1 MSSLPFK
8 AFHTAIATAAATL
21 VMLTACGGGSSTSPT
36 STGGA
41 TSNPSTPSTPVTVTV
56 MDGLIRNAKVCV
68 DSNNNNACDAGEIQG
83 STDANGQ
90 VTLSI
95 PTASLG
101 AAKIIANVGT
111 DAVDVD
117 NGAVPTAFT
126 MTAPATGGTTAVVS
140 PLTTM
145 VQSKMDTDKVSL
157 QDAINYVKTQTGLT
171 TASPMDNFIEKR
183 ASSAEHRKAGDVARL
198 LVLSMQKSKT
208 VAASTTATTAT
219 ACLTGSTD
227 SENERIKDS
236 NINTSLSERL
246 GDFRKTS
253 DDLDD
258 ENEGD
263 NDDNDSRKRT
273 VAPVV
278 PVCST
283 TTTATAPTTTTTTT
297 TATTTATSAS
307 NGKALYAA
315 SCSSCHG
322 ADTSIGRSAS
332 STLKAIASNKGGMG
346 FLASTIGTQ
355 QAADIAAYA
364 ANPNAVTTTTT
375 TTTPTTTTPTA
386 PTTTTTPATPA
397 VTTPVSTSATNG
409 KAIYVASCA
418 MCHGANP
425 ALNQSKILKG
435 ANSAITIQNAITNNV
450 GGMGF
455 LSSTIKATQAAD
467 LAAYLATPGI

>member
-1 MSSLPFK
+1 
-8 AFHTAIATAAATL
+8 
-21 VMLTACGGGSSTSPT
+21 
-36 STGGA
+36 
-41 TSNPSTPSTPVTVTV
+41 

-68 DSNNNNACDAGEIQG
+68 DSNNNHACDAGEIQG

-157 QDAINYVKTQTGLT
+157 EDAINYVKTQTGLT

-283 TTTATAPTTTTTTT
+283 TTAATAPTTTTT
-297 TATTTATSAS
+297 TSAS

-375 TTTPTTTTPTA
+375 TTTTPTTTTPTTTTPTA
-386 PTTTTTPATPA
+386 PTTPTPTTTAPATPA
-397 VTTPVSTSATNG
+397 VTTPVSTSATSG

>member
-1 MSSLPFK
+1 MSPSRFT
-8 AFHTAIATAAATL
+8 FATVSVAVATL
-21 VMLTACGGGSSTSPT
+21 IALTACGGGSSTSPT

-95 PTASLG
+95 PTDSLG
-101 AAKIIANVGT
+101 AAKIVANVGT

-157 QDAINYVKTQTGLT
+157 EDAINYVKTQTGLT

-208 VAASTTATTAT
+208 VAASTTATATATTAATT
-219 ACLTGSTD
+219 ACLTGSTE

-236 NINTSLSERL
+236 NINTSLSARL
-246 GDFRKTS
+246 SDFRKTS

-258 ENEGD
+258 ENERDDD
-263 NDDNDSRKRT
+263 NDDRKRT

-278 PVCST
+278 PVCG
-283 TTTATAPTTTTTTT
+283 T
-297 TATTTATSAS
+297 TATTTPTTTTPTTPTTTTPTTPTTPATGTTTGTGTTTPTTPVTPTNTAAV
-307 NGKALYAA
+307 NGKALFA
-315 SCSSCHG
+315 SACASCHG
-322 ADTSIGRSAS
+322 ATNTGMGANASA
-332 STLKAIASNKGGMG
+332 TLRAIATNKGGMG
-346 FLASTIGTQ
+346 FLSSTIGAQ

-364 ANPNAVTTTTT
+364 ANPAAV
-375 TTTPTTTTPTA
+375 
-386 PTTTTTPATPA
+386 
-397 VTTPVSTSATNG
+397 
-409 KAIYVASCA
+409 
-418 MCHGANP
+418 
-425 ALNQSKILKG
+425 Q
-435 ANSAITIQNAITNNV
+435 
-450 GGMGF
+450 
-455 LSSTIKATQAAD
+455 
-467 LAAYLATPGI
+467 

>member
-1 MSSLPFK
+1 MSPSRFT
-8 AFHTAIATAAATL
+8 FATVSVAVATL
-21 VMLTACGGGSSTSPT
+21 IALTACGGGSSTSPT

-95 PTASLG
+95 PTDSLG
-101 AAKIIANVGT
+101 AAKIVANVGT

-126 MTAPATGGTTAVVS
+126 MTAPATGGGTTAVVS

-145 VQSKMDTDKVSL
+145 VQTKMETDKVSL
-157 QDAINYVKTQTGLT
+157 QDAINYVKAQTGLT

-208 VAASTTATTAT
+208 VAASTTATATATTAATT
-219 ACLTGSTD
+219 ACLTGSTE

-236 NINTSLSERL
+236 NINTSLSARL
-246 GDFRKTS
+246 SDFRKTS

-258 ENEGD
+258 ENERDDD
-263 NDDNDSRKRT
+263 NDDRKRT

-278 PVCST
+278 PVCG
-283 TTTATAPTTTTTTT
+283 T
-297 TATTTATSAS
+297 TATTTPTTTNTAAV
-307 NGKALYAA
+307 NGKALFA
-315 SCSSCHG
+315 SACASCHG
-322 ADTSIGRSAS
+322 ATNTGMGANASA
-332 STLKAIASNKGGMG
+332 TLRAIATNKGGMG
-346 FLASTIGTQ
+346 FLSSTIGAQ

-364 ANPNAVTTTTT
+364 ANPAAV
-375 TTTPTTTTPTA
+375 
-386 PTTTTTPATPA
+386 
-397 VTTPVSTSATNG
+397 
-409 KAIYVASCA
+409 
-418 MCHGANP
+418 
-425 ALNQSKILKG
+425 Q
-435 ANSAITIQNAITNNV
+435 
-450 GGMGF
+450 
-455 LSSTIKATQAAD
+455 
-467 LAAYLATPGI
+467 

>member
-41 TSNPSTPSTPVTVTV
+41 TSNPSTPSTPSTPVTVTV

-68 DSNNNNACDAGEIQG
+68 DSNNNHACDAGEIQG

-157 QDAINYVKTQTGLT
+157 EDAINYVKTQTGLT

-258 ENEGD
+258 ENERDDD
-263 NDDNDSRKRT
+263 NDDRKRT

-278 PVCST
+278 PVCG
-283 TTTATAPTTTTTTT
+283 T
-297 TATTTATSAS
+297 TATTTPTTTTPTTPTTTTPTTPTAPATGTTTGTGTTTPTTPVTPTNTAAV
-307 NGKALYAA
+307 NGKALFA
-315 SCSSCHG
+315 SACASCHG
-322 ADTSIGRSAS
+322 ATNTGMGANASA
-332 STLKAIASNKGGMG
+332 TLRAIATNKGGMG
-346 FLASTIGTQ
+346 MLSGTIGSQ

-364 ANPNAVTTTTT
+364 ANPA
-375 TTTPTTTTPTA
+375 A
-386 PTTTTTPATPA
+386 
-397 VTTPVSTSATNG
+397 
-409 KAIYVASCA
+409 
-418 MCHGANP
+418 AN
-425 ALNQSKILKG
+425 
-435 ANSAITIQNAITNNV
+435 
-450 GGMGF
+450 
-455 LSSTIKATQAAD
+455 
-467 LAAYLATPGI
+467 

>member
-1 MSSLPFK
+1 MSPSRFT
-8 AFHTAIATAAATL
+8 FATVSVAVATL
-21 VMLTACGGGSSTSPT
+21 IALTACGGGSSTSPT

-145 VQSKMDTDKVSL
+145 VQTKMETDKVSL
-157 QDAINYVKTQTGLT
+157 QDAINYVKAQTGLT

-208 VAASTTATTAT
+208 VAASTTATATATTAATT
-219 ACLTGSTD
+219 ACLTGSTE

-236 NINTSLSERL
+236 NINTSLSARL
-246 GDFRKTS
+246 SDFRKTS

-258 ENEGD
+258 ENER
-263 NDDNDSRKRT
+263 NDDNDDRKRT

-278 PVCST
+278 PVCG
-283 TTTATAPTTTTTTT
+283 T
-297 TATTTATSAS
+297 TATTTPTTTTPTTPTTTTPTTPTTPATGTTTGTGTTTPTTPVTPTNTAAV
-307 NGKALYAA
+307 NGKALFA
-315 SCSSCHG
+315 SACASCHG
-322 ADTSIGRSAS
+322 ATNTGMGANASA
-332 STLKAIASNKGGMG
+332 TLRAIATNKGGMG
-346 FLASTIGTQ
+346 FLSSTIGAQ

-364 ANPNAVTTTTT
+364 ANPAAV
-375 TTTPTTTTPTA
+375 
-386 PTTTTTPATPA
+386 
-397 VTTPVSTSATNG
+397 
-409 KAIYVASCA
+409 
-418 MCHGANP
+418 
-425 ALNQSKILKG
+425 Q
-435 ANSAITIQNAITNNV
+435 
-450 GGMGF
+450 
-455 LSSTIKATQAAD
+455 
-467 LAAYLATPGI
+467 

>member
-1 MSSLPFK
+1 MSPSRFT
-8 AFHTAIATAAATL
+8 FATVSVAVATL
-21 VMLTACGGGSSTSPT
+21 IALTACGGGSSTSPT

-41 TSNPSTPSTPVTVTV
+41 TSNPSAPSNPVTVTV

-68 DSNNNNACDAGEIQG
+68 DSNNNHACDAGEIQG

-145 VQSKMDTDKVSL
+145 VQTKMETDKVSL
-157 QDAINYVKTQTGLT
+157 QDAINYVKAQTGLT

-208 VAASTTATTAT
+208 VAASTTATTTTAATT
-219 ACLTGSTD
+219 ACLTGSTE

-236 NINTSLSERL
+236 NINTSLSARL
-246 GDFRKTS
+246 SDFRKTS

-258 ENEGD
+258 ENERDDD
-263 NDDNDSRKRT
+263 NDDRKRT

-278 PVCST
+278 PVCG
-283 TTTATAPTTTTTTT
+283 T
-297 TATTTATSAS
+297 TATTTPTTTTPTTPTTTTPTTPTTPATGTTTGTGTTTPTTPVTPTNTAAV
-307 NGKALYAA
+307 NGKALFA
-315 SCSSCHG
+315 SACASCHG
-322 ADTSIGRSAS
+322 ATNTGMGANASA
-332 STLKAIASNKGGMG
+332 TLRAIATNKGGMG
-346 FLASTIGTQ
+346 FLSSTIGAQ

-364 ANPNAVTTTTT
+364 ANPAAV
-375 TTTPTTTTPTA
+375 
-386 PTTTTTPATPA
+386 
-397 VTTPVSTSATNG
+397 
-409 KAIYVASCA
+409 
-418 MCHGANP
+418 
-425 ALNQSKILKG
+425 Q
-435 ANSAITIQNAITNNV
+435 
-450 GGMGF
+450 
-455 LSSTIKATQAAD
+455 
-467 LAAYLATPGI
+467 